1 MGLDLFLK
9 RFDEVGISFEQKA
22 GSIMNYVTKK
32 ENRFKQYKTS
42 ISGFLNLFDTFCSY
56 M

>member
-1 MGLDLFLK
+1 MGLDLFPK
-9 RFDEVGISFEQKA
+9 RFDEVGISFERKP

-32 ENRFKQYKTS
+32 ENRFKQYDTS
-42 ISGFLNLFDTFCSY
+42 ISKFVNLFDTFCSY